1 MWGTTANQAMGQMSE
16 EAHPLLHLL
25 PGFSQEVGVVTRDSN
40 TVPGLVWGWEGLEE
54 WRRCVCGGGLGVSFF
69 LVCVV
74 HGFPKVLMQPTS
86 PFVQSVQMK
95 ENDSAQF
102 RLLHMETLN
111 SERQG
116 CLCLAKARG
125 VKGPPSRGKKIP
137 SAFKCR
143 P

>member
-1 MWGTTANQAMGQMSE
+1 M
-16 EAHPLLHLL
+16 
-25 PGFSQEVGVVTRDSN
+25 
-40 TVPGLVWGWEGLEE
+40 
-54 WRRCVCGGGLGVSFF
+54 GGGLGVSFF

-125 VKGPPSRGKKIP
+125 VKGPPSHGKKIP

-143 P
+143 LYLLVTPGPGTFKSLGRKDSRKTWERRT